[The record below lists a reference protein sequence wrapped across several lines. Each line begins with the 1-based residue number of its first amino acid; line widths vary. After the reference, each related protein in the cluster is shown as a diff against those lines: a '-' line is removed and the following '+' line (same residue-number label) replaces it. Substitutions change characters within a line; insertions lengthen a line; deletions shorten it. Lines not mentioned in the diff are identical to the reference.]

1 MENQK
6 YLVQMY
12 KPLIKFNFTLVSFL
26 TLIVSN
32 FFLTIANA
40 EDNHKI
46 VLLVNEE
53 IITSYDILQRIKIT
67 SIVMQVEIND
77 MNSLKIQNQIVD
89 ELVDEKI
96 QNEKLKEY
104 GITVSSEDIDN
115 YELSYF
121 KQTDTNKKTV
131 YNALTVNKINPEIF
145 RNMIAVQ
152 IGWNRLV
159 SGLYY
164 RLISV
169 SDMEIEE
176 IINLDSSISKE
187 KAYDIVRDRQIS
199 IKANKY
205 LRDLKD
211 ASTIE
216 YR

>member
-1 MENQK
+1 
-6 YLVQMY
+6 MY

-187 KAYDIVRDRQIS
+187 SAYDIVRDRQIS

>member
-12 KPLIKFNFTLVSFL
+12 KLLIKFNFKLAFFL
-26 TLIVSN
+26 ILIFSY
-32 FFLTIANA
+32 FFLTITNA
-40 EDNHKI
+40 ENNHKI

-53 IITSYDILQRIKIT
+53 IITSYDILQRMKIT

-77 MNSLKIQNQIVD
+77 VNSLKIQNQIVD

-104 GITVSSEDIDN
+104 GITVSSEDIDD

-121 KQTDTNKKTV
+121 KQTDTTKEAV
-131 YNALTVNKINPEIF
+131 YNALNVNKINTEIF

-187 KAYDIVRDRQIS
+187 SAYDIVRDRQIS

-205 LRDLKD
+205 LRDLKT